1 MIGWMWCY
9 EHLILDNL
17 VRTNCGI
24 SPSLYITRA
33 KFPIFD
39 RAVAVSMAKS
49 LWFMIRCEFW
59 WIMNVC
65 YLRIPPSLALFIFL
79 TRSKSDMSQPIV
91 ISIRN
96 TKLDSKA
103 EKKVSGMID
112 SLISRTENL
121 AKILGSEFPSSNVL
135 LLLLQEAC
143 RQMSWL

>member
-1 MIGWMWCY
+1 M
-9 EHLILDNL
+9 
-17 VRTNCGI
+17 
-24 SPSLYITRA
+24 
-33 KFPIFD
+33 
-39 RAVAVSMAKS
+39 
-49 LWFMIRCEFW
+49 
-59 WIMNVC
+59 C

-143 RQMSWL
+143 RQMS